1 MSELACQSAAAI
13 LVSSEA
19 KDLPVRPDRKG
30 GHLHHRRASLA
41 SFPSFQGAIIIKG
54 IEQVFRGFAAH
65 RCWDMGSEEEEPNL
79 SENLLTVRKEQSGL
93 FTPRLEHIKAC
104 ARVGGRV
111 IQVMT
116 VASEGDITQGTRE
129 SEGIYIPSEGVLAS
143 GTYESR
149 RHEGSAESTVMVRD
163 ANGVVLSEGVQEVPS
178 ALAQSAKAIRPGGV
192 RFRTCVSNVAAHGN
206 GINRTS

>member
-1 MSELACQSAAAI
+1 
-13 LVSSEA
+13 
-19 KDLPVRPDRKG
+19 
-30 GHLHHRRASLA
+30 
-41 SFPSFQGAIIIKG
+41 
-54 IEQVFRGFAAH
+54 
-65 RCWDMGSEEEEPNL
+65 
-79 SENLLTVRKEQSGL
+79 
-93 FTPRLEHIKAC
+93 
-104 ARVGGRV
+104 
-111 IQVMT
+111 MT
-116 VASEGDITQGTRE
+116 TASEGNITQGTRE

>member
-65 RCWDMGSEEEEPNL
+65 RCWDMGTEEEEPNL
-79 SENLLTVRKEQSGL
+79 SENLLTVREEQPGL
-93 FTPRLEHIKAC
+93 FTP
-104 ARVGGRV
+104 
-111 IQVMT
+111 
-116 VASEGDITQGTRE
+116 
-129 SEGIYIPSEGVLAS
+129 
-143 GTYESR
+143 
-149 RHEGSAESTVMVRD
+149 
-163 ANGVVLSEGVQEVPS
+163 
-178 ALAQSAKAIRPGGV
+178 
-192 RFRTCVSNVAAHGN
+192 
-206 GINRTS
+206 

>member
-1 MSELACQSAAAI
+1 MLVIGLVECKPSADKGDQCGHPTSKLACQSAAAI

-19 KDLPVRPDRKG
+19 EDLPVRPNRKG

-41 SFPSFQGAIIIKG
+41 SFPSLQGAIIIKG

-79 SENLLTVRKEQSGL
+79 SEDLLTVREEQSGL
-93 FTPRLEHIKAC
+93 FTPRLEHIKART
-104 ARVGGRV
+104 RVGGRV

-116 VASEGDITQGTRE
+116 TASEGNITQGTRE

-143 GTYESR
+143 GTY
-149 RHEGSAESTVMVRD
+149 VY
-163 ANGVVLSEGVQEVPS
+163 
-178 ALAQSAKAIRPGGV
+178 
-192 RFRTCVSNVAAHGN
+192 RTKD
-206 GINRTS
+206 